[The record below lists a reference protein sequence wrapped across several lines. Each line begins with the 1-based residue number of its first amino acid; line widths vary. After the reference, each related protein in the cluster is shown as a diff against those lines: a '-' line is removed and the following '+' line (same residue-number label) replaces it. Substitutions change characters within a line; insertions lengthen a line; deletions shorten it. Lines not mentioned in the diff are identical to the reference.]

1 MGERAEDFLRRM
13 AKDKDFQEGQK
24 KLQMEREQWA
34 KEAQAVGKPILEE
47 LAGVGFELNDIDDL
61 LKVSEPLSKDVVD
74 VLSKWIKRLKEE
86 NFKET
91 LIRGFTGQR
100 LEIDYK
106 LLTDIYDDPTVSE
119 NMQWVI
125 ANCIAESKIDGI
137 EDWLKERV
145 VESQHIVLS
154 LAAARYLA
162 PSFVMPLLIKRFDE
176 KDDVVYDALG
186 EIGTEKELQ
195 FMESNV
201 KRYKGHSKRRIER
214 AIKKIKKRLNP

>member
-1 MGERAEDFLRRM
+1 MGETAEEHYKRKMQDPKYREMLEQKNKEYEEAV
-13 AKDKDFQEGQK
+13 AK
-24 KLQMEREQWA
+24 
-34 KEAQAVGKPILEE
+34 AQAIGKPILED
-47 LAGVGFELNDIDDL
+47 LASVGFKLDDIDDL
-61 LKVSEPLSKDVVD
+61 LKISEPLSNDVVD

-106 LLTDIYDDPTVSE
+106 LLTDIYDDPNASE

>member
-1 MGERAEDFLRRM
+1 MGETAEEHYKRKMQDPKYREMLEQKNKEYEEAV
-13 AKDKDFQEGQK
+13 AK
-24 KLQMEREQWA
+24 
-34 KEAQAVGKPILEE
+34 AQAIGKPILED
-47 LAGVGFELNDIDDL
+47 LASVGFKLNDIDDL
-61 LKVSEPLSKDVVD
+61 LKVSEPLDNDVVD
-74 VLSKWIKRLKEE
+74 VLSMWIKRLKEE

-106 LLTDIYDDPTVSE
+106 LLTDIYDDPNASE

-145 VESQHIVLS
+145 VEPQHIVLS
-154 LAAARYLA
+154 LAVARYLA
-162 PSFVMPLLIKRFDE
+162 PSFVMPLLIKRFDK

>member
-1 MGERAEDFLRRM
+1 MGGTAEEHYKRKMQDPKYREMLEQKNKEYEEAV
-13 AKDKDFQEGQK
+13 AK
-24 KLQMEREQWA
+24 
-34 KEAQAVGKPILEE
+34 AQAIGKPILED
-47 LAGVGFELNDIDDL
+47 LASVGFKLDDIDDL
-61 LKVSEPLSKDVVD
+61 LKISEPLSNDVVD

-106 LLTDIYDDPTVSE
+106 LLTDIYDDPNASE